1 MRLSWV
7 LCLVILIG
15 PVCTTARADVESA
28 KLKKYREPVDKAVS
42 AALEWLVK
50 NQAEDGSYPGDR
62 FGKTSAIV
70 GLAGMAFLSK
80 GYTPGKQPYGDE
92 INKCLDYVLARQG
105 PNGSLDA
112 QAKGNDFLTGGG
124 MYTHG
129 IATLFLSECSGMV
142 DPDRQEKID
151 QVLPK
156 ALKLILDAQQVE
168 KGGRE
173 KGGWR
178 YTPIT
183 RESDI
188 SVTGWQVMAL
198 RSARLNGAQVP
209 KKAID
214 DAVAFILRTRHEP
227 SGGFCYFAQNP
238 VGPGVGRT
246 GLALLCLEL
255 TGHHND
261 EITRAAGDF
270 VLNNLKPDAFIAD
283 GHPAY
288 ATYYAANGMFQ
299 LGGDYWEQFA
309 EQMYKYLIRTQ
320 HEDGH
325 WDGKYGSAYG
335 TVLKVLAL
343 TVSYRQ
349 LPIYQR

>member
-1 MRLSWV
+1 MRLSVV
-7 LCLVILIG
+7 LCLAILIG
-15 PVCTTARADVESA
+15 PVCPVTRADVESA

-50 NQAEDGSYPGDR
+50 NQDEDGTYPGDR
-62 FGKTSAIV
+62 FGRTSAIV
-70 GLAGMAFLSK
+70 ALAGMAFLSK
-80 GYTPGKQPYGDE
+80 GYTPGNEPYGDE
-92 INKCLDYVLARQG
+92 INRCLDYVLARQG

-112 QAKGNDFLTGGG
+112 QGKGKDFLTGGG

-129 IATLFLSECSGMV
+129 IVTLFLSECSGMV
-142 DPDRQEKID
+142 DPERQKKID

-156 ALKLILDAQQVE
+156 ALKLILDAQQVK
-168 KGGRE
+168 KGARDQ
-173 KGGWR
+173 GGWR

-183 RESDI
+183 RESDL
-188 SVTGWQVMAL
+188 SVTGWQVLAL

-209 KKAID
+209 TRAID
-214 DAVAFILRTRHEP
+214 DAVAYILRTRHGP
-227 SGGFCYFAQNP
+227 SGGFCYIAPVNP
-238 VGPGVGRT
+238 GAGRT

-270 VLNNLKPDAFIAD
+270 ILKNLRPGGFIVD
-283 GHPAY
+283 GYESY
-288 ATYYAANGMFQ
+288 ATYYCAHGMFQ
-299 LGGDYWEQFA
+299 LGGQYWEQFA
-309 EQMYKYLIRTQ
+309 EQMYKHLIKTQ
-320 HEDGH
+320 KKDGH
-325 WDGKYGSAYG
+325 WDGKYGAAYG